1 MTRRV
6 YLRPEAEEEIGH
18 AAEWYAERGLEL
30 GSAFLDEV
38 SRTIAALQSAPER
51 YPIVDASIRKAVLRR
66 FPYLLLYRA
75 TDEEV
80 VVISCFHTR
89 RDPREWRE
97 RL

>member
-6 YLRPEAEEEIGH
+6 YLRAEAEEEIGQ

-30 GSAFLDEV
+30 ASAFLDEV
-38 SRTIAALQSAPER
+38 SVTIAVLQSTPEH
-51 YPIVDASIRKAVLRR
+51 YSVVEASIRKAVLRR
-66 FPYLLLYRA
+66 FPYVILFRA

-80 VVISCFHTR
+80 VVISCFRTR

-97 RL
+97 RV

>member
-1 MTRRV
+1 MSRRV
-6 YLRPEAEEEIGH
+6 YLRPEAEEEIGQ
-18 AAEWYAERGLEL
+18 AAEWYDERGLGL

-38 SRTIAALQSAPER
+38 SRTIDDLLSAPER

-66 FPYLLLYRA
+66 FPYLILYRVK
-75 TDEEV
+75 DEEV

-97 RL
+97 RV